1 MGDCKMAHLSAS
13 KLTFTP
19 AWDAM
24 NDDEQTAEQVAAL
37 GIVATCGGE
46 IKAQYV
52 LTTDS
57 CLFSVIEYPNEDA
70 ALKSASAISRRGA
83 FVLETQRAVSL
94 DEFLGMDE
102 EIRKLAGK

>member
-1 MGDCKMAHLSAS
+1 MGVWIMAHLSAS

-24 NDDEQTAEQVAAL
+24 NDDDRTAEQVAAL
-37 GIVATCGGE
+37 GIVAACGGVV
-46 IKAQYV
+46 KAQYV

-57 CLFSVIEYPNEDA
+57 CLLSVIEYPNEDA

-83 FVLETQRAVSL
+83 FVLKTQRAVAL

-102 EIRKLAGK
+102 EVRKLAGK